1 MMDLISLG
9 LVLAF
14 REPGCPICRLRTETV
29 ERYLFNLL
37 YENVNDGTTRLHLV
51 RSQGFCANHAWRLQ
65 AIEHS
70 NWHDGMGVGIIYEDL
85 TSRVLN
91 TLCDYLARPSQP
103 LGRVTAFLRRHI
115 VSRRTRLKGYG
126 RLGRWLAGR
135 VPEPAQWLLAR
146 LALAERCWV
155 CEMADQSEEG
165 YLTWLARQITAA
177 EFRARY
183 AASDGLCLPH
193 LRRALAHAEDEEA
206 ARWLVQI
213 AVEKMQPLVL
223 DLREYGRKHAWH
235 FRDEPKHPWE
245 QASWIRAVAF
255 LAGEPD
261 NTLDESV
268 RQTRAQAAITYRSRP
283 ASINQGSAIGM
294 V

>member
-1 MMDLISLG
+1 MMDLITLG

-14 REPGCPICRLRTETV
+14 REPGCPICRLRTDSV

-91 TLCDYLARPSQP
+91 TLGEYLARPAQP
-103 LGRVTAFLRRHI
+103 LGRIATFLRRHG
-115 VSRRTRLKGYG
+115 SGRRLQLRRWG
-126 RLGRWLAGR
+126 RLGRWLADR
-135 VPEPAQWLLAR
+135 APEPARWLLTR
-146 LALAERCWV
+146 LAPLERCWV

-165 YLTWLARQITAA
+165 YLTWLARQITDP
-177 EFRARY
+177 EFRERY

-193 LRRALAHAEDEEA
+193 LRRALAHAQTEEA
-206 ARWLVQI
+206 VRWLVQI
-213 AVEKMQPLVL
+213 TVEKVTPLAI
-223 DLREYGRKHAWH
+223 DLREYSRKHAWH

-245 QASWIRAVAF
+245 QASWIRAVALF
-255 LAGEPD
+255 AGEPD

-268 RQTRAQAAITYRSRP
+268 RQARLQAAITYRNRP
-283 ASINQGSAIGM
+283 ATVAQGSGGRIA
-294 V
+294 